1 MKVSIITLHRIT
13 NFGSLLQTY
22 ATQKYIESL
31 GYDTEVVDFVPD
43 GITFKRGVWP
53 KGASFASKAIKFAP
67 LLFCNVLQ
75 FSMVDKYLKENIK
88 TTAVRYN
95 NYKELVENVPKA
107 DIYLSGSDQVWNT
120 QNNNPEDDLRAYYLC
135 FVPENKRKI
144 AYAGSFGKEDFSDA
158 EKAKISGWLKS
169 YDYISVREDAALKT
183 LESMDVSG
191 EWVTDPTLLISQ
203 SEWREFCKKA
213 PPEPGYVFVYNLNRN
228 KLLEEA
234 AVKIAQEKG
243 LRVVNFADTFE
254 FIKGAENRFNND
266 AFDFLNYISNA
277 DFVVTDSFHGT
288 AFSLNF
294 NRQFVCVSAPKYNC
308 RLESI
313 LRLTGLLEGRLVF
326 DIESALDVAKTEIDY
341 NAVEPKLEAQ
351 REKSREFLKNALEG
365 KAT

>member
-22 ATQKYIESL
+22 ATQTYIRKL
-31 GYDTEVVDFVPD
+31 GYETEVVDFVPE

-53 KGASFASKAIKFAP
+53 KGASLISKIIKVLP
-67 LLFCNVLQ
+67 L
-75 FSMVDKYLKENIK
+75 
-88 TTAVRYN
+88 TAVNLIQYDMVNSFMKKYITVSPKRYGSFA
-95 NYKELVENVPKA
+95 ELAEDVPEA

-120 QNNNPEDDLRAYYLC
+120 QNNNPHDDLKAYYLC
-135 FVPENKRKI
+135 HAPEEKRKI

-158 EKAKISGWLKS
+158 EKAEIGSWLKD
-169 YDYISVREDAALKT
+169 YDAISVREDAALKT
-183 LESMDVSG
+183 LDALGVSG
-191 EWVTDPTLLISQ
+191 TWVTDPTLLLSQ
-203 SEWREFCKKA
+203 EEWREFCTKEK
-213 PPEPGYVFVYNLNRN
+213 PNPGYVFVYNLNRN

-234 AVKIAQEKG
+234 AIKIAEKKG

-266 AFDFLNYISNA
+266 ALDFLNYISNA

-294 NRQFVCVSAPKYNC
+294 NRQFICVSAPKYNC

-313 LRLTGLLEGRLVF
+313 LRLTGLKDERLVF
-326 DIESALDVAKTEIDY
+326 DVETALKVSENEINY
-341 NAVEPKLEAQ
+341 SEVNPKLDKA
-351 REKSREFLKNALEG
+351 REDSRAFLKNALEG
-365 KAT
+365 K

>member
-22 ATQKYIESL
+22 ATQKYIQSL

-53 KGASFASKAIKFAP
+53 KGASLLSKAIKFAP
-67 LLFCNVLQ
+67 LLFCNTLQ
-75 FSMVDKYLKENIK
+75 FSMVDKYLKEHIK
-88 TTAVRYN
+88 TTPVRYN
-95 NYKELVENVPKA
+95 NYKELSENPPVA

-120 QNNNPEDDLRAYYLC
+120 QNNNPEDDLKAYYLC

-144 AYAGSFGKEDFSDA
+144 AYAGSFGKEDFSDE
-158 EKAKISGWLKS
+158 EKAKIGNWLKS

-183 LESMDVSG
+183 LDSLGVSG
-191 EWVTDPTLLISQ
+191 EWVTDPTLLLTQ
-203 SEWREFCKKA
+203 DDWRDFCKKKK
-213 PPEPGYVFVYNLNRN
+213 PEPGYVFVYNLNRN

-234 AVKIAQEKG
+234 AVRIAAEKG

-254 FIKGAENRFNND
+254 FVKGAENRFNND

-313 LRLTGLLEGRLVF
+313 LRLTGLLDNRLVF
-326 DIESALDVAKTEIDY
+326 DVDGALDAAKTEIDY
-341 NAVEPKLEAQ
+341 SVVAPKLEEE
-351 REKSREFLKNALEG
+351 RKKSRDFLKNALEG
-365 KAT
+365 KPI